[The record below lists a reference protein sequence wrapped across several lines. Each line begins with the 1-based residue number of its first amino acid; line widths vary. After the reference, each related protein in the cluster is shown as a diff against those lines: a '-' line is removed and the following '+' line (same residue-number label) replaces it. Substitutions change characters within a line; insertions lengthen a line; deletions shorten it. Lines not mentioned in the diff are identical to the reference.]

1 MTIWPEY
8 ISFNSSSQP
17 QPNLLGYATA
27 QRFFAVAAND
37 LTQVA
42 AMTHPAPLPLLPYCP
57 PSLVEQLLNGGKKV
71 LLYGETGIGK
81 STLACELSRLL
92 SEKALTCSC
101 ISADPGSPGFG
112 LPGTVSL
119 GQWQESGWQVLAFEA
134 LCTLDAGRFRL
145 PLLSTVNRL
154 MQQAPQGFLLI
165 DAPGVTRGIAGSE
178 LLTGMV
184 ELLGIDTVLVL
195 NRQSKHLPLIN
206 ELLSLGV
213 RILPV
218 HAHPQACRPGQKAR
232 AHTRTRQWQSY
243 LSDSHELTINLPD
256 LRLVGSPPPLD
267 VPDAWTGRQCAFIDA
282 GRTVS
287 IGEIIALQDT
297 KLQVRLPATAAIT
310 STLLVRDA
318 RSGNNG
324 LLGTAAPFASGNLQF
339 LPPPDAMPYPTNDYS
354 GGPRP
359 AVKLRSMY
367 ATMINGV
374 LGDPLL
380 HLRLHQQ
387 QRSLLFD
394 LGDSGRLPTRIAHQV
409 SEVFISHAHI
419 DHIGGFLWLLRSRVG
434 GFPSCRLFGPPGL
447 IGHIKGIIDGFLWD
461 RIGDT
466 GPRFEIS
473 EIHGDRLLRA
483 QLQAGYPDCVELPDV
498 PIPEGLIVDDL
509 LFSVRTVT
517 LDHHTPVQAYAFES
531 KAKFNIDNAALKTL
545 NLAAGPWLNEL
556 KRFIGADDRKAL
568 IRLPDNSCRKA
579 EELAALLLTVTL
591 GEKLVYATDLA
602 DSQANRT
609 ALAALAYNADV
620 FFCEASFL
628 EADIAQASRT
638 GHLTARACGEIATS
652 ADVKQLVP
660 FHFSRRYE
668 KEPESVYLEIGAACS
683 RVITPPKT

>member
-1 MTIWPEY
+1 MWCAAARE
-8 ISFNSSSQP
+8 IS
-17 QPNLLGYATA
+17 
-27 QRFFAVAAND
+27 AVAAND
-37 LTQVA
+37 PAQVA
-42 AMTHPAPLPLLPYCP
+42 AMIHPAPLPLLPYCP
-57 PSLVEQLLNGGKKV
+57 SSLAEQLLSGGKKI

-81 STLACELSRLL
+81 STLASELARTL
-92 SEKALTCSC
+92 SEKALACSC

-119 GQWQESGWQVLAFEA
+119 GQWRESNWQVLAFEA

-145 PLLSTVNRL
+145 PLLSAVNRL
-154 MQQAPQGFLLI
+154 MQKAPAGLILI

-184 ELLGIDTVLVL
+184 ELLGIDTVVVL
-195 NRQSKHLPLIN
+195 SRQSKPLPLMN
-206 ELLSLGV
+206 ELLSLDI

-218 HAHPQACRPGQKAR
+218 HAHPEACRPGQKTR
-232 AHTRTRQWQSY
+232 AHKRTYQWRSY
-243 LSDSHELTINLPD
+243 LATSNEITISLSDLH
-256 LRLVGSPPPLD
+256 LVGSPPPID

-282 GRTVS
+282 NQTVS

-297 KLQVRLPATAAIT
+297 KLHIRLPATAAT
-310 STLLVRDA
+310 TPSLLVRDA
-318 RSGNNG
+318 RSEKNG
-324 LLGTAAPFASGNLQF
+324 LLGSAAPFAASNLQF
-339 LPPPDAMPYPTNDYS
+339 LPPPDAMPYPTTDYS

-359 AVKLRSMY
+359 AAKLRGLY

-409 SEVFISHAHI
+409 SDVFISHAHI

-434 GFPSCRLFGPPGL
+434 DFPSCRLFGPPGL
-447 IGHIKGIIDGFLWD
+447 IGHIKGMIDGFLWD

-466 GPRFEIS
+466 GPRFEIA

-483 QLQAGYPDCVELPDV
+483 RIQTGYRDCVALPEIQ
-498 PIPEGLIVDDL
+498 IPEGLIVDDP

-531 KAKFNIDNAALKTL
+531 KAKFNVDNTALKTL
-545 NLAAGPWLNEL
+545 NLTAGPWLNQL
-556 KRFIGADDRKAL
+556 KQLIGAGDSNAL
-568 IRLPDNSCRKA
+568 IRLPDHNSREA
-579 EELAALLLTVTL
+579 GELAALLLTVTP

-602 DSQANRT
+602 DTSANRT
-609 ALAALAYNADV
+609 ALTALAHKAD
-620 FFCEASFL
+620 FLFCEASFL
-628 EADIAQASRT
+628 ESDIAQARRT

-668 KEPESVYLEIGAACS
+668 KEPEAVYMEISAACS
-683 RVITPPKT
+683 RVILPQKNSKGD

>member
-1 MTIWPEY
+1 MI
-8 ISFNSSSQP
+8 
-17 QPNLLGYATA
+17 
-27 QRFFAVAAND
+27 
-37 LTQVA
+37 
-42 AMTHPAPLPLLPYCP
+42 HPAPLPLLPYCP
-57 PSLVEQLLNGGKKV
+57 SSLAEQLLNGGKKI

-81 STLACELSRLL
+81 STLVSELALIL
-92 SEKALTCSC
+92 SEKALACSC

-119 GQWQESGWQVLAFEA
+119 GQWREPIWQVQAFEA

-145 PLLSTVNRL
+145 PLLSAVNRL
-154 MQQAPQGFLLI
+154 MQKAPPGLI
-165 DAPGVTRGIAGSE
+165 LVDAPGVTRGIAGSE

-184 ELLGIDTVLVL
+184 ELLGIDTVAVL
-195 NRQSKHLPLIN
+195 NRQSKPLSLMN
-206 ELLSLGV
+206 ELLSLDI

-218 HAHPQACRPGQKAR
+218 HAHPEACRPGQKTR
-232 AHTRTRQWQSY
+232 AHKRTHQWRSY
-243 LSDSHELTINLPD
+243 LATGNEITISLSDLY
-256 LRLVGSPPPLD
+256 LVGSPPPID

-282 GRTVS
+282 NQTVS

-297 KLQVRLPATAAIT
+297 KLHIRLPAAAATT

-318 RSGNNG
+318 RSEKNG
-324 LLGTAAPFASGNLQF
+324 LLGSAAPFAASNLQF
-339 LPPPDAMPYPTNDYS
+339 LPPPDAMPYPTTDYS

-359 AVKLRSMY
+359 AAKLRGLY

-409 SEVFISHAHI
+409 SDVFISHAHI

-434 GFPSCRLFGPPGL
+434 SFPSCRLFGPPGL
-447 IGHIKGIIDGFLWD
+447 IGHIKGMIDGFLWD

-466 GPRFEIS
+466 GPRFEIA

-483 QLQAGYPDCVELPDV
+483 RIQTGYRDCVALPEIQ
-498 PIPEGLIVDDL
+498 IPEGLIIDDP

-531 KAKFNIDNAALKTL
+531 KAKFNVDNTALKTL
-545 NLAAGPWLNEL
+545 DLTAGPWLNQL
-556 KRFIGADDRKAL
+556 KQLIGAGENNAL
-568 IRLPDNSCRKA
+568 IRLPDHSSRKA
-579 EELAALLLTVTL
+579 GELGALLLTVTP

-602 DSQANRT
+602 DTQANRT
-609 ALAALAYNADV
+609 ALTALAHKAD
-620 FFCEASFL
+620 FLFCEASFL
-628 EADIAQASRT
+628 ESDIAQARRT

-668 KEPESVYLEIGAACS
+668 KEPEAVYMEISAACS
-683 RVITPPKT
+683 RVILPQKNSKGD

>member
-1 MTIWPEY
+1 MTKP
-8 ISFNSSSQP
+8 
-17 QPNLLGYATA
+17 T
-27 QRFFAVAAND
+27 
-37 LTQVA
+37 
-42 AMTHPAPLPLLPYCP
+42 PLPLLPYCP
-57 PSLVEQLLNGGKKV
+57 SSLAEQLLAGSTKV

-81 STLACELSRLL
+81 STLAGELSRLL
-92 SEKALTCSC
+92 SEKTLACCC

-119 GQWQESGWQVLAFEA
+119 GQWQESGWQILAFEA

-145 PLLSTVNRL
+145 PLLSAVKRL
-154 MQQAPQGFLLI
+154 MQQAPQGFMMI

-195 NRQSKHLPLIN
+195 NRQSKPLPLMN

-218 HAHPQACRPGQKAR
+218 HAHPQACRPGQKSR
-232 AHTRTRQWQSY
+232 AHARTRQWRSY
-243 LSDSHELTINLPD
+243 LLGSHELTITLSG

-282 GRTVS
+282 GRTIS
-287 IGEIIALQDT
+287 IGEIIAVNNATLQA
-297 KLQVRLPATAAIT
+297 RLLTAAATT

-339 LPPPDAMPYPTNDYS
+339 LPPPDAMPYPTTDYN

-359 AVKLRSMY
+359 AVKLRSLY

-409 SEVFISHAHI
+409 SDVFISHAHI

-434 GFPSCRLFGPPGL
+434 DFPSCRLFGPPGL
-447 IGHIKGIIDGFLWD
+447 IGHIKGMIDGFLWD

-466 GPRFEIS
+466 GPRFEIA
-473 EIHGDRLLRA
+473 EIHDGWLLRA
-483 QLQAGYPDCVELPDV
+483 QIQAGYPDCIDLPEIQIV
-498 PIPEGLIVDDL
+498 EGLIVDEP

-531 KAKFNIDNAALKTL
+531 KAKFNVDNAALKTL

-556 KRFIGADDRKAL
+556 KRLVGTGDSQAL
-568 IRLPDNSCRKA
+568 IRLPDNSSRKA
-579 EELAALLLTVTL
+579 GDLAALLLTVTP

-602 DSQANRT
+602 DTQANRAALT
-609 ALAALAYNADV
+609 ALAYKAD
-620 FFCEASFL
+620 FLFCEASFL

-668 KEPESVYLEIGAACS
+668 KEPERVYLEIGAACS
-683 RVITPPKT
+683 RVIMPPKT

>member
-1 MTIWPEY
+1 MWCAAAQE
-8 ISFNSSSQP
+8 IS
-17 QPNLLGYATA
+17 
-27 QRFFAVAAND
+27 AVAAND
-37 LTQVA
+37 PAQVA
-42 AMTHPAPLPLLPYCP
+42 AMIHPAPFPLLPYCP
-57 PSLVEQLLNGGKKV
+57 SSLAEQLLSGGKKI

-81 STLACELSRLL
+81 STLASELARTL
-92 SEKALTCSC
+92 SEKALACSC

-119 GQWQESGWQVLAFEA
+119 GQWRESNWQVQAFEA

-145 PLLSTVNRL
+145 PLLSAVNRL
-154 MQQAPQGFLLI
+154 MQKAPAGLILI

-184 ELLGIDTVLVL
+184 ELLGIDTVVVL
-195 NRQSKHLPLIN
+195 NRQSKPLPLMN

-213 RILPV
+213 RILSV
-218 HAHPQACRPGQKAR
+218 HAHPEACRPGQKTR
-232 AHTRTRQWQSY
+232 AHKRTHQWRSY
-243 LSDSHELTINLPD
+243 LATGNEITISLSDLH
-256 LRLVGSPPPLD
+256 LVGSPPPID

-282 GRTVS
+282 DQTVS
-287 IGEIIALQDT
+287 IGEIIALHDT
-297 KLQVRLPATAAIT
+297 KLHIRLPATAATT

-318 RSGNNG
+318 RSDNNG
-324 LLGTAAPFASGNLQF
+324 LLGSAAPFAASNLQF
-339 LPPPDAMPYPTNDYS
+339 LPPPDAMPYPTTDYS

-359 AVKLRSMY
+359 AAKLRGLY

-409 SEVFISHAHI
+409 SDVFISHAHI

-447 IGHIKGIIDGFLWD
+447 IGHIKGMIDGFLWD

-466 GPRFEIS
+466 GPRFEIA

-483 QLQAGYPDCVELPDV
+483 RIQTGYRDCVALPEIQ
-498 PIPEGLIVDDL
+498 IPEGLIVDDP

-517 LDHHTPVQAYAFES
+517 LDHHTPVQAYAFKS
-531 KAKFNIDNAALKTL
+531 KAKFNVDNTALKTL
-545 NLAAGPWLNEL
+545 NLTAGPWLNQL
-556 KRFIGADDRKAL
+556 KQLIGASDNKAL
-568 IRLPDNSCRKA
+568 IRLPDHSSRKA
-579 EELAALLLTVTL
+579 EELAALLLIVTP

-602 DSQANRT
+602 DTQANRT
-609 ALAALAYNADV
+609 ALTALARKAD
-620 FFCEASFL
+620 FLFCEASFL
-628 EADIAQASRT
+628 ESDIAQARRT

-668 KEPESVYLEIGAACS
+668 KDPEAVYMEISAACS
-683 RVITPPKT
+683 RVILPKKNSRGD

>member
-1 MTIWPEY
+1 MT
-8 ISFNSSSQP
+8 N
-17 QPNLLGYATA
+17 
-27 QRFFAVAAND
+27 
-37 LTQVA
+37 
-42 AMTHPAPLPLLPYCP
+42 PASLSLLPYCP
-57 PSLVEQLLNGGKKV
+57 SSLAEQLLAGGKKV

-81 STLACELSRLL
+81 STLTGELAQLL
-92 SEKALTCSC
+92 SEKALACSC

-119 GQWQESGWQVLAFEA
+119 GQWQETGWQILAFEA

-145 PLLSTVNRL
+145 PLLSAVKRL
-154 MQQAPQGFLLI
+154 MQQAPQGFMLI

-184 ELLGIDTVLVL
+184 EMLGIDTVLVL
-195 NRQSKHLPLIN
+195 NRQSKSLPLMN

-218 HAHPQACRPGQKAR
+218 HAHPQACRPGQKSR
-232 AHTRTRQWQSY
+232 ALTRTNQWRSY
-243 LSDSHELTINLPD
+243 LSDSREITISLSD

-267 VPDAWTGRQCAFIDA
+267 VPEAWAGRQCAFIDA
-282 GRTVS
+282 DRTVS
-287 IGEIIALQDT
+287 IGEIITLQDT
-297 KLQVRLPATAAIT
+297 KLQVRLPATAATT

-318 RSGNNG
+318 RSDNNG

-339 LPPPDAMPYPTNDYS
+339 LPPPDAIPYPTTDYS

-380 HLRLHQQ
+380 HLRLHQL

-409 SEVFISHAHI
+409 SDVFISHAHI

-434 GFPSCRLFGPPGL
+434 DFPSCRLFGPPGL
-447 IGHIKGIIDGFLWD
+447 IGHIKGMIDGFLWD

-466 GPRFEIS
+466 GPHFEIA

-483 QLQAGYPDCVELPDV
+483 RIQAGYPDCVDLPE
-498 PIPEGLIVDDL
+498 IQITEGLIVDEP

-531 KAKFNIDNAALKTL
+531 KAKFNVDNTALKTL
-545 NLAAGPWLNEL
+545 ALDAGPWLNKL
-556 KRFIGADDRKAL
+556 KQLVGTGNSQAI
-568 IRLPDNSCRKA
+568 IQLPDNSSRKV
-579 EELAALLLTVTL
+579 EELAALLLTVTP

-602 DSQANRT
+602 DTQANRAALT
-609 ALAALAYNADV
+609 ALAHKADV
-620 FFCEASFL
+620 LFCEAS
-628 EADIAQASRT
+628 
-638 GHLTARACGEIATS
+638 
-652 ADVKQLVP
+652 
-660 FHFSRRYE
+660 
-668 KEPESVYLEIGAACS
+668 
-683 RVITPPKT
+683 

>member
-1 MTIWPEY
+1 MT
-8 ISFNSSSQP
+8 
-17 QPNLLGYATA
+17 T
-27 QRFFAVAAND
+27 
-37 LTQVA
+37 
-42 AMTHPAPLPLLPYCP
+42 PAPLPLLPYCP
-57 PSLVEQLLNGGKKV
+57 SSLAEQLLADSKKV

-81 STLACELSRLL
+81 STLTRELSRLL
-92 SEKALTCSC
+92 SEKALPCSC

-119 GQWQESGWQVLAFEA
+119 GQWQEPHWQVLAFEA

-145 PLLSTVNRL
+145 PLLSAVKRL
-154 MQQAPQGFLLI
+154 MQQAPQGVLLI

-195 NRQSKHLPLIN
+195 NRQSKPLPLMN
-206 ELLSLGV
+206 ELLSLGI

-232 AHTRTRQWQSY
+232 AHQRTRQWRSY
-243 LSDSHELTINLPD
+243 LSDSHEITVSLAN
-256 LRLVGSPPPLD
+256 LRLLGSPPPLD
-267 VPDAWTGRQCAFIDA
+267 VSDAWTGRQCAFIDA
-282 GRTVS
+282 DRTLS

-297 KLQVRLPATAAIT
+297 MLQVRLPKAAAIT

-318 RSGNNG
+318 RSDNNG
-324 LLGTAAPFASGNLQF
+324 LFGTAVPFASGNLQF
-339 LPPPDAMPYPTNDYS
+339 LPPPDAMPYPTTDYS

-359 AVKLRSMY
+359 VAKLRGLY

-409 SEVFISHAHI
+409 SDVFISHAHI

-434 GFPSCRLFGPPGL
+434 DFPSCRLFGPPGL
-447 IGHIKGIIDGFLWD
+447 IGHIKGMIDGFLWD

-466 GPRFEIS
+466 GPRFEIA

-483 QLQAGYPDCVELPDV
+483 RIQTGYRDCVALPE
-498 PIPEGLIVDDL
+498 IQMTEGLLVDDP

-531 KAKFNIDNAALKTL
+531 KAKFNVDNIALKTL
-545 NLAAGPWLNEL
+545 ALEAGPWLNEL
-556 KRFIGADDRKAL
+556 KRLIGAGNDQAL
-568 IRLPDNSCRKA
+568 IRLPDHSRRKA
-579 EELAALLLTVTL
+579 EELAALLLTVTP
-591 GEKLVYATDLA
+591 GEKLVYATDFA
-602 DSQANRT
+602 DTQANRT
-609 ALAALAYNADV
+609 ALTALAHKAD
-620 FFCEASFL
+620 FLFCEASFL
-628 EADIAQASRT
+628 EADIEQAHRT

-668 KEPESVYLEIGAACS
+668 KEPESVYLEISAACS
-683 RVITPPKT
+683 RVIVPPKT

>member
-1 MTIWPEY
+1 
-8 ISFNSSSQP
+8 
-17 QPNLLGYATA
+17 
-27 QRFFAVAAND
+27 
-37 LTQVA
+37 
-42 AMTHPAPLPLLPYCP
+42 MTHPAPLPLLPYCP
-57 PSLVEQLLNGGKKV
+57 SSLAKRLLAKSKKV

-81 STLACELSRLL
+81 STVARELSWLL
-92 SEKALTCSC
+92 SEKGLACSC
-101 ISADPGSPGFG
+101 VSADPGSPGFG

-119 GQWQESGWQVLAFEA
+119 GQWQESGWQILAFEA

-145 PLLSTVNRL
+145 PLLSAVKRL
-154 MQQAPQGFLLI
+154 VQQAPQGFLLI

-195 NRQSKHLPLIN
+195 NRQSKPLPLMN

-232 AHTRTRQWQSY
+232 AHNRTRQWRTY
-243 LSDSHELTINLPD
+243 LSDSHEITIHLSD
-256 LRLVGSPPPLD
+256 LHMTGSPPPID

-297 KLQVRLPATAAIT
+297 KLLIRLPAATVTT

-324 LLGTAAPFASGNLQF
+324 LLGTAEPFASGNLQF
-339 LPPPDAMPYPTNDYS
+339 LPPPDAMPYPTPDYS

-359 AVKLRSMY
+359 AVKLRGLY

-409 SEVFISHAHI
+409 SDVFISHAHI

-434 GFPSCRLFGPPGL
+434 DFPSCRLFGPPGL
-447 IGHIKGIIDGFLWD
+447 IGHIKGMIDGFLWD
-461 RIGDT
+461 RIGET
-466 GPRFEIS
+466 GPRFEIA

-483 QLQAGYPDCVELPDV
+483 HIQTGYRDIKALPEIQLA
-498 PIPEGLIVDDL
+498 EGLIVDEP

-531 KAKFNIDNAALKTL
+531 KVKFNVDTDVLKTL
-545 NLAAGPWLNEL
+545 NLAAGPWLNQL
-556 KRFIGADDRKAL
+556 KQLIVAGDNQAL
-568 IRLPDNSCRKA
+568 IRLPDHSSRKA
-579 EELAALLLTVTL
+579 GELAALLLTATP
-591 GEKLVYATDLA
+591 GEKLVYATDFA
-602 DSQANRT
+602 DTEANRN
-609 ALAALAYNADV
+609 ALAALARKAD
-620 FFCEASFL
+620 FLFCEASFL
-628 EADIAQASRT
+628 EADIEQARRT

-668 KEPESVYLEIGAACS
+668 KEPEAVYLEISAACS
-683 RVITPPKT
+683 RAVVPPKT